1 MMNSKEDKNKKR
13 YVYLDKYLEHKKSIE
28 DRLRLLGKV
37 VFWLGFTVVCTFL
50 LSLVNAFM

>member
-1 MMNSKEDKNKKR
+1 MNSKEDKNKKR